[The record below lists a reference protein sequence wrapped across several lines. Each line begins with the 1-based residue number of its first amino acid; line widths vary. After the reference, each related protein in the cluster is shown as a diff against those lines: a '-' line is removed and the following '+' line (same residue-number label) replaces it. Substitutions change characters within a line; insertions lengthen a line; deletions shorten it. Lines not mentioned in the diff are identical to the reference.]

1 MGLDGSTCSECLP
14 VVTCDFE
21 PPENVPRITARAHTC
36 AVVFGRASCVPRS
49 RRHEKRLSAGRE
61 KTNLYFEYII
71 IQGSPSGS
79 GFFLAGRCKLAC
91 HMEKYQ
97 SPSRGTRSMRVIP
110 NECNIYLEINW
121 RCAIKKKQA
130 IFGLESLRHFVL
142 YEVFVNTLH
151 HHDS

>member
-1 MGLDGSTCSECLP
+1 
-14 VVTCDFE
+14 
-21 PPENVPRITARAHTC
+21 
-36 AVVFGRASCVPRS
+36 
-49 RRHEKRLSAGRE
+49 
-61 KTNLYFEYII
+61 
-71 IQGSPSGS
+71 
-79 GFFLAGRCKLAC
+79 
-91 HMEKYQ
+91 
-97 SPSRGTRSMRVIP
+97 MRVIP